1 LWRALGWRGLVG
13 EIVDW
18 GAVRMAALH
27 PATRR
32 TWRNSTIRLMQN
44 RETRARLPRNLPGA
58 TEILNHVLFVDA
70 PVRRRRP
77 AGSSVLWAAA
87 LEPRKG
93 GSLAIRALAQADERV
108 RLHMVGDG
116 PERQRLEQLARRLG
130 VSRRVE
136 FLGRL
141 PRDRVLELLSE
152 APAALFT
159 GLREE
164 GGVALAEAMRSGT
177 PVIVLANGGA
187 RTVAEA
193 ATDRRRV
200 ELIEIGSMDACAK
213 RLAAAMDR
221 FVVDPPTSTTPLLD
235 RRSAIGGLQGIFDG
249 ALSRR

>member
-1 LWRALGWRGLVG
+1 
-13 EIVDW
+13 
-18 GAVRMAALH
+18 M
-27 PATRR
+27 
-32 TWRNSTIRLMQN
+32 
-44 RETRARLPRNLPGA
+44 
-58 TEILNHVLFVDA
+58 
-70 PVRRRRP
+70 
-77 AGSSVLWAAA
+77 
-87 LEPRKG
+87 
-93 GSLAIRALAQADERV
+93 
-108 RLHMVGDG
+108 
-116 PERQRLEQLARRLG
+116 
-130 VSRRVE
+130 E